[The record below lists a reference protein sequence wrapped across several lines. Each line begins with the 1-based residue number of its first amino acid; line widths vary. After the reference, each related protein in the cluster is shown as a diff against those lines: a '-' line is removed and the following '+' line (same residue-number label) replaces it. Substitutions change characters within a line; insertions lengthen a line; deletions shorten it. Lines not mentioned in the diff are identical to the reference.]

1 MILTTWRN
9 LFLAREGREVE
20 TTTAAFMARIL
31 SPKSYRFEN
40 EWPRYALASFR
51 DGHRC
56 LDAFRFAHAIELDL
70 DRGASREWIEAT
82 FGVLCGFA
90 HTTKRSTP
98 DLQRWRVGI
107 HVDRSVDGD
116 EFPRVWRAVAELAE
130 RGGLEPDYAAR
141 DASRCWAAPSNGPHY
156 KAFELRGALF
166 DVGAALDRFPP
177 PSPLPEPAKREPSN
191 DLASRIERARRY
203 VDKMDAAIAG
213 ANGHT
218 QTFRVACVL
227 VRGFSLPP
235 DVALEILS
243 EYNGRCSPAWSV
255 PELRHKVQSAA
266 QRSTRTHGWL
276 VDRPIERR
284 SA

>member
-1 MILTTWRN
+1 MNGPGTRSPPSATDTDASTRSDLPMRSSLISIG
-9 LFLAREGREVE
+9 ARRGSGSRPRSACSAALRTRRRGAHRTCSVGGSAS
-20 TTTAAFMARIL
+20 TSIGPSTAT
-31 SPKSYRFEN
+31 
-40 EWPRYALASFR
+40 SFR
-51 DGHRC
+51 
-56 LDAFRFAHAIELDL
+56 AY
-70 DRGASREWIEAT
+70 GAPSLSSRSEA
-82 FGVLCGFA
+82 
-90 HTTKRSTP
+90 
-98 DLQRWRVGI
+98 
-107 HVDRSVDGD
+107 
-116 EFPRVWRAVAELAE
+116 
-130 RGGLEPDYAAR
+130 EPDYAAR